1 MIRFQICIFDILNT
15 AMEKIGK
22 SLNTTAMAYT
32 DAMKKLKTGN
42 GNLIGRVEK
51 LKVMG
56 VKAKKNLPAVN
67 EEEEEN

>member
-1 MIRFQICIFDILNT
+1 
-15 AMEKIGK
+15 
-22 SLNTTAMAYT
+22 
-32 DAMKKLKTGN
+32 MKKLKTGN

-67 EEEEEN
+67 EAEEENKLFMFEFGIVLRSFDRKRFDLKK